1 MKIEKDMIPSQELR
15 IGNVIDYSGNKHV
28 ITGVYSG
35 FVDLHCIF
43 EETNNPSFPLRSKNI
58 ELSKVNPIVLSVE
71 ILLEIGF
78 EIHKDVSTTYI
89 LSLDT
94 YFMSP
99 PIKLYAYIDTNRKVT
114 SLRMLQGQNRHGN
127 MLEITNLHQLQNL
140 IFILT
145 GEELK
150 YASEIDTKE

>member
-1 MKIEKDMIPSQELR
+1 MIPAQELR
-15 IGNVIDYSGNKHV
+15 MGNIIDYSGNKHM
-28 ITGVYSG
+28 ITGIYSG
-35 FVDLHCIF
+35 YVNLHCIF
-43 EETNNPSFPLRSKNI
+43 EETNNPTFPLRSKDI
-58 ELSKVNPIVLSVE
+58 ELSKVNPVALSVE

-78 EIHKDVSTTYI
+78 KIHKDVSTTYV

-127 MLEITNLHQLQNL
+127 MLDINNLHQLQNF
-140 IFILT
+140 IYILT

-150 YASEIDTKE
+150 YTNEIETNE

>member
-15 IGNVIDYSGNKHV
+15 IGNIIDYLGNKHV
-28 ITGVYSG
+28 ITGVNSG
-35 FVDLHCIF
+35 FVNLHCIF
-43 EETNNPSFPLRSKNI
+43 EETINPSFSFRSKNI
-58 ELSKVNPIVLSVE
+58 ELTKVNPVVLSDK

-78 EIHKDVSTTYI
+78 KIHKDISTTYV

-127 MLEITNLHQLQNL
+127 MLGINNLHQLQNL

-150 YASEIDTKE
+150 YTSEIDTK